1 MKMTLAAFFLS
12 MAYVLPFITGQIP
25 EIGSMLCP
33 MHIPVLLC
41 GFFCG
46 PVWGFVVGIAAPLIR
61 SLTLTM
67 PPLYP
72 TAFCMAFEL
81 AAYGGL
87 SGFMYKLLP
96 RKKIY
101 IYSSLLIA
109 MTAGRMIWGI
119 VMYLCMTIGGNSFTF
134 SAFLTAAVANALPG
148 IIIQIAL
155 IPPAVML
162 LEKTN
167 LFENRGNI

>member
-1 MKMTLAAFFLS
+1 MTLAALFLA
-12 MAYVLPFITGQIP
+12 MAYVLPFLTGQIP

-46 PVWGFVVGIAAPLIR
+46 PVWGLVVGIAAPLLR

-67 PPLYP
+67 PPIYP

-81 AAYGGL
+81 AVYGGV
-87 SGFMYKLLP
+87 SGFMYKLL
-96 RKKIY
+96 RGKKIY
-101 IYSSLLIA
+101 IYCSLLVA
-109 MTAGRMIWGI
+109 MTAGRMIWGM
-119 VMYLCMTIGGNSFTF
+119 VMYLCMTIGGNPFTF
-134 SAFLTAAVANALPG
+134 SAFLTAAVVNALPG
-148 IIIQIAL
+148 IVIQIIL

-162 LEKTN
+162 LEKSK